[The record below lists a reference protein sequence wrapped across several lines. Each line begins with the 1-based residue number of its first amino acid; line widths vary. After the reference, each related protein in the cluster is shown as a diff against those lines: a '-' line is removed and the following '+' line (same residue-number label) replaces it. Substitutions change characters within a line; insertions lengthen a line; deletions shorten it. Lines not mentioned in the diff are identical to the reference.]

1 MTSMSFFDR
10 FRTPRSITLASI
22 ETALAEILRRVKTM
36 ASQLTQLQTDVAAN
50 ATVVGS
56 AVTLLQGL
64 SQQIRDLQNDPVA
77 LAQLATD
84 LEAQSKAL
92 ADAVAANTP
101 ATT

>member
-1 MTSMSFFDR
+1 MSFYSSL
-10 FRTPRSITLASI
+10 RSLPANVASMQV
-22 ETALAEILRRVKTM
+22 ALVDILKRIKSM

-50 ATVVGS
+50 GTVIGS

-64 SQQIRDLQNDPVA
+64 SQQIRDLQNDPAA

-101 ATT
+101 AAPLASA